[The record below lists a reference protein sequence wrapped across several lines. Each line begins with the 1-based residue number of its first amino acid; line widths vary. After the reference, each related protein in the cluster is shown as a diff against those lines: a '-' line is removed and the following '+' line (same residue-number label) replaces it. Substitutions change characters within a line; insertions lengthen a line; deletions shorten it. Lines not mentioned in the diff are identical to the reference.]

1 MASLASVVDKLPIAV
16 TMISNGSAINAITT
30 AVDFNN
36 PLIKNI
42 GFNLSVSSNIRL
54 ISATS
59 CYRH

>member
-1 MASLASVVDKLPIAV
+1 MAILASVVDKLPIAV

-42 GFNLSVSSNIRL
+42 GINLIVSRKSGIRTQTY
-54 ISATS
+54 SYS
-59 CYRH
+59 